1 MIRVPPSPADALGR
15 WQHAHDVSAETWTV
29 CRSERSGT
37 GASGTVACRCCG
49 WHRRVAVFVGVRV
62 YPDSGRMATGQARW
76 GTGVWMSACRGGVV
90 LLGRVMKV
98 AASAAALMNAAAQIQ
113 LMWPK
118 LEWNR
123 TGSL

>member
-1 MIRVPPSPADALGR
+1 
-15 WQHAHDVSAETWTV
+15 
-29 CRSERSGT
+29 
-37 GASGTVACRCCG
+37 
-49 WHRRVAVFVGVRV
+49 
-62 YPDSGRMATGQARW
+62 
-76 GTGVWMSACRGGVV
+76 MSACRDGVD

-98 AASAAALMNAAAQIQ
+98 AASAAALMKAAAQIQ

>member
-1 MIRVPPSPADALGR
+1 MCTHPQA
-15 WQHAHDVSAETWTV
+15 VSAETWKV
-29 CRSERSGT
+29 CRSERSRNGE
-37 GASGTVACRCCG
+37 SGTVACPSRG
-49 WHRRVAVFVGVRV
+49 WHRPLAGVVGLRV
-62 YPDSGRMATGQARW
+62 YPDSWRMATGQARW

-98 AASAAALMNAAAQIQ
+98 AASAAALMKAAAQIQ